1 MTVHLITKQK
11 KNKQTLYPKKGSNG
25 INIKRKLHIKEK
37 KRDTHRRRNK
47 NKVVKQTFLK
57 IAIMNNKRTRISYV
71 S

>member
-1 MTVHLITKQK
+1 MTVHLITKQRN
-11 KNKQTLYPKKGSNG
+11 NKHYHQKHKEKMG
-25 INIKRKLHIKEK
+25 INIKKRKLHIKRK
-37 KRDTHRRRNK
+37 KKKTQK